1 MAEKKPDP
9 APVAA
14 EAPSAAPAAAASK
27 GGGVK
32 AMLPA
37 LLSII
42 LAPAA
47 TFAVAHFVLLPRFE
61 SGLQNALAGSGG
73 EAHGAAAPAAAAS
86 EKSSEKPAGEHG
98 GGKSGKSGKSG
109 HGASAPAEGNSYNFE
124 NVVVNLSGTMGTRYL
139 KVAFLVTG
147 EKSDVGAR
155 FAAARPQLGDVTLAV
170 LSSLTLSDLEEA
182 GSKNLIRERLLAAY
196 NQALGG
202 KVVDGLFFSE
212 FVVQ

>member
-14 EAPSAAPAAAASK
+14 EAPSAPPAAAASK

-86 EKSSEKPAGEHG
+86 EKSAEKPAGEHG
-98 GGKSGKSGKSG
+98 GGKSGKSG
-109 HGASAPAEGNSYNFE
+109 HGASAPAEGNSYRFE
-124 NVVVNLSGTMGTRYL
+124 NVVVNLAGTMGTRYL

-147 EKSDVGAR
+147 DKADVGAR

>member
-9 APVAA
+9 AATAA
-14 EAPSAAPAAAASK
+14 ADAPAAPAPAPRA
-27 GGGVK
+27 GGGLK

-37 LLSII
+37 LLSIV

-47 TFAVAHFVLLPRFE
+47 TFAVAHFLVLPRFE
-61 SGLQNALAGSGG
+61 SGLKSALAEPGA
-73 EAHGAAAPAAAAS
+73 EPVAAAEA
-86 EKSSEKPAGEHG
+86 KPASKS
-98 GGKSGKSGKSG
+98 GGKS
-109 HGASAPAEGNSYNFE
+109 APAHGKAGGKDGKAEAAGEGNSYRFD

-147 EKSDVGAR
+147 ERADVASR
-155 FAAARPQLGDVTLAV
+155 FEAARPQLGDVTLAV

-196 NQALGG
+196 NQALGAR
-202 KVVDGLFFSE
+202 VVDNLYFSD